1 MMVVRSVQTSDLESV
16 LALANETGPGLT
28 TLKPDRAAIAAR
40 IDRIVRTVRGD
51 AALYEQGYLFVM
63 EDTSTRE
70 VIGVCGL
77 EAAVGLELPFYNY
90 RVSTVVH
97 ASKELNVWSRTSLL
111 TISHDL
117 TGYAEL
123 CSLFLSPRARAH
135 GAGGLLS
142 RSRFMFIAQFQNR
155 FPERICAEMRGYFDE
170 QGESPF
176 WQALGSHFYQI
187 DFNAADYLSA
197 QGKKAFIAELM
208 PRHPVYV
215 RLLPETA
222 QKAIAVTHKDTLPA
236 RRMLEAEG
244 LRYENHVDIFDAGPV
259 LECHTSD
266 LRTVRA
272 SRLLTVG
279 AAGSDGEGVDVAGIG
294 VPNGASHP
302 LKCLVSNLSIEDFRV
317 IAATV
322 GISGDTIAL
331 DAEQKAALK
340 VSDGMQVRVLVQV
353 PSSPVHAH

>member
-1 MMVVRSVQTSDLESV
+1 MMVVRSVQTRDLDAV

-28 TLKPDRAAIAAR
+28 TLKPDRAALAAR
-40 IDRIVRTVRGD
+40 IDRIVRTVRGE
-51 AALYEQGYLFVM
+51 AALHEQGYLFVM
-63 EDTSTRE
+63 EDTATHE
-70 VIGVCGL
+70 VVGVCGL

-142 RSRFMFIAQFQNR
+142 RSRFMFIAQFLNR

-170 QGESPF
+170 NGESPF

-215 RLLPETA
+215 RLLPAAA
-222 QKAIAVTHKDTLPA
+222 QQAIGVTHKDTLPA
-236 RRMLEAEG
+236 RRMLEGEG

-272 SRLLTVG
+272 SRVLAVG
-279 AAGSDGEGVDVAGIG
+279 PAGDDAPEV
-294 VPNGASHP
+294 
-302 LKCLVSNLSIEDFRV
+302 KCLVSNLSIDDFRV

-322 GISGDTIAL
+322 RVGAATVAL
-331 DAEQKAALK
+331 DAEQSAALK
-340 VSDGMQVRVLVQV
+340 AYAGAQVRVLVQA
-353 PSSPVHAH
+353 PAPAAPATHAVHA

>member
-1 MMVVRSVQTSDLESV
+1 MMVVRSAQIADLESL

-28 TLKPDRAAIAAR
+28 TLKPDRVALGAR
-40 IDRIVRTVRGD
+40 IERALRTVRGE
-51 AALYEQGYLFVM
+51 APLFEQGYLFVM
-63 EDTSTRE
+63 EDSTRGE
-70 VIGVCGL
+70 VVGVCGL
-77 EAAVGLELPFYNY
+77 ETAVGLELPFYNY

-123 CSLFLSPRARAH
+123 CSLFLSPRARSG

-142 RSRFMFIAQFQNR
+142 RSRFMFIAQFEER
-155 FPERICAEMRGYFDE
+155 FPQRICAEMRGHFDA

-215 RLLPETA
+215 RLLPEAA
-222 QKAIAVTHKDTLPA
+222 QACIGVTHTDTLPA

-259 LECHTSD
+259 LECHISD

-272 SRLLTVG
+272 SRVLRVG
-279 AAGSDGEGVDVAGIG
+279 EVDAMAGERR
-294 VPNGASHP
+294 
-302 LKCLVSNLSIEDFRV
+302 CLVSNLSIGDFRV
-317 IAATV
+317 ILAHARSD
-322 GISGDTIAL
+322 GETIAL
-331 DAEQKAALK
+331 SAEQAAALH
-340 VSDGMQVRVLVQV
+340 VAPGGEVRVLVQAV
-353 PSSPVHAH
+353 TADGAANLHA

>member
-1 MMVVRSVQTSDLESV
+1 MMVVRSARLADLDAV
-16 LALANETGPGLT
+16 LSLANETGPGLT
-28 TLKPDRAAIAAR
+28 TLKPDRAALGAR
-40 IDRIVRTVRGD
+40 IERALRTVRGE
-51 AALYEQGYLFVM
+51 AGLFEQGYLFVM
-63 EDTSTRE
+63 EDSTHGE
-70 VIGVCGL
+70 IVGVCGL

-123 CSLFLSPRARAH
+123 CSLFLSSRARAS

-142 RSRFMFIAQFQNR
+142 RSRFMFITQFQDR
-155 FPERICAEMRGYFDE
+155 FPQRICAEMRGYFDE
-170 QGESPF
+170 HGESPF

-215 RLLPETA
+215 RLLPEAA
-222 QKAIAVTHKDTLPA
+222 QASIGVTHADTLPA

-259 LECHTSD
+259 LECHVSD

-272 SRLLTVG
+272 SRVLR
-279 AAGSDGEGVDVAGIG
+279 IG
-294 VPNGASHP
+294 PLDEGASE
-302 LKCLVSNLSIEDFRV
+302 LRCLVSNLKLGEFRV
-317 IAATV
+317 IAVSARTD
-322 GISGDTIAL
+322 GTSIAL
-331 DAEQKAALK
+331 SSAQAAALEAATG
-340 VSDGMQVRVLVQV
+340 DEVRVLAQAT
-353 PSSPVHAH
+353 PAAAAAGLHA

>member
-1 MMVVRSVQTSDLESV
+1 MMVVRSVHTSDLESL

-28 TLKPDRAAIAAR
+28 TLKPDRAALGAR
-40 IDRIVRTVRGD
+40 IERAQRTVRGE
-51 AALYEQGYLFVM
+51 APLYEQGYLFVM
-63 EDTSTRE
+63 QDSLSGD
-70 VIGVCGL
+70 VVGVCGL
-77 EAAVGLELPFYNY
+77 ETAVGLELPFYNY
-90 RVSTVVH
+90 RVSTAVH
-97 ASKELNVWSRTSLL
+97 ASKELNVWSRTPLL

-123 CSLFLSPRARAH
+123 CSLFLSPRSRAG

-142 RSRFMFIAQFQNR
+142 RSRFMFLAQFEDR
-155 FPERICAEMRGYFDE
+155 FPQRVCAEMRGHFDE

-215 RLLPETA
+215 RLLPEAA
-222 QKAIAVTHKDTLPA
+222 QACIGVTHTDTLPA

-259 LECHTSD
+259 LECHISD

-272 SRLLTVG
+272 SRVLRVG
-279 AAGSDGEGVDVAGIG
+279 EVDAE
-294 VPNGASHP
+294 ASE
-302 LKCLVSNLSIEDFRV
+302 LRCLVSNLSIDNFRV
-317 IAATV
+317 IIAAARSD
-322 GISGDTIAL
+322 GESIAL
-331 DAEQKAALK
+331 TDEQVGALEI
-340 VSDGMQVRVLVQV
+340 GPGGAVRVLAQ
-353 PSSPVHAH
+353 PTPAAAAAGLHA

>member
-1 MMVVRSVQTSDLESV
+1 MMVVRSARLADLDAV
-16 LALANETGPGLT
+16 LSLANETGPGLT
-28 TLKPDRAAIAAR
+28 TLKPDRAALGAR
-40 IDRIVRTVRGD
+40 IERALRTVRGE
-51 AALYEQGYLFVM
+51 AELFEQGYLFVM
-63 EDTSTRE
+63 EDSTHGE
-70 VIGVCGL
+70 IVGVCGL

-123 CSLFLSPRARAH
+123 CSLFLSPRARAS

-142 RSRFMFIAQFQNR
+142 RSRFMFIAQFQDR
-155 FPERICAEMRGYFDE
+155 FPQRICAEMRGYFDE
-170 QGESPF
+170 HGESPF

-215 RLLPETA
+215 RLLPEAA
-222 QKAIAVTHKDTLPA
+222 QASIGVTHADTLPA

-259 LECHTSD
+259 LECHVSD

-272 SRLLTVG
+272 SRVLR
-279 AAGSDGEGVDVAGIG
+279 IG
-294 VPNGASHP
+294 PVEEGASE
-302 LKCLVSNLSIEDFRV
+302 LRCLVSNLKLGEFRV
-317 IAATV
+317 IAVSARTD
-322 GISGDTIAL
+322 GTSIAL
-331 DAEQKAALK
+331 STAQAAALETGTG
-340 VSDGMQVRVLVQV
+340 DEVRVLAQAT
-353 PSSPVHAH
+353 PAAAAAGLHA

>member
-1 MMVVRSVQTSDLESV
+1 MMVVRSARQADLDAV
-16 LALANETGPGLT
+16 LSLANETGPGLT
-28 TLKPDRAAIAAR
+28 TLKPDRAALGAR
-40 IDRIVRTVRGD
+40 IERALRTVRGE
-51 AALYEQGYLFVM
+51 AELFEQGYLFVM
-63 EDTSTRE
+63 EDSTNGE
-70 VIGVCGL
+70 IVGVCGL

-123 CSLFLSPRARAH
+123 CSLFLSPRARAG

-142 RSRFMFIAQFQNR
+142 RSRFMFIAQFPQR
-155 FPERICAEMRGYFDE
+155 FPQRICAEMRGFFDE
-170 QGESPF
+170 HGESPF

-215 RLLPETA
+215 WLLPEAA
-222 QKAIAVTHKDTLPA
+222 QGSIGVTHADTLPA
-236 RRMLEAEG
+236 RRMLESEG

-259 LECHTSD
+259 LECHVSD

-272 SRLLTVG
+272 SRVLRVG
-279 AAGSDGEGVDVAGIG
+279 PVDEE
-294 VPNGASHP
+294 ASE
-302 LKCLVSNLSIEDFRV
+302 LRCLVSNLALGEFRV
-317 IAATV
+317 IAVSARTD
-322 GISGDTIAL
+322 GTSIAL
-331 DAEQKAALK
+331 SGAQAAALE
-340 VSDGMQVRVLVQV
+340 VGTGSEVRVLAQAT
-353 PSSPVHAH
+353 PAAAAAGLHA